1 MTINK
6 EKLKIGFIIVLISI
20 FLTIILNFFSGYKD
34 QLKDYLLNNIKSY
47 TIIDYTKKEKIL
59 SILSMY
65 YKEYVVAT
73 NNNDKDKIKKYINKH
88 YNNIDINNI
97 HDPLVKQFVLECRG
111 E

>member
-1 MTINK
+1 MTMDK

-59 SILSMY
+59 SIY

-73 NNNDKDKIKKYINKH
+73 NNSDKDKIKKYINKH

-97 HDPLVKQFVLECRG
+97 HDPLIKQFVLECRG

>member
-1 MTINK
+1 MNK
-6 EKLKIGFIIVLISI
+6 IKISI
-20 FLTIILNFFSGYKD
+20 VIIIISVILTIALDIISAYKN
-34 QLKDYLLNNIKSY
+34 QLVDYLLNNIKSY

-59 SILSMY
+59 SMY

-73 NNNDKDKIKKYINKH
+73 NNSDKDKIKKYINKH

-97 HDPLVKQFVLECRG
+97 HDPLIKQFVLECRG